1 MYNDQKHT
9 LLSTTKNIDCKLLD
23 VAETVFLLLL
33 LLLSLLLFKK
43 NKYTFNKKNLK
54 CTKNVY
60 KKREENTTQKNM

>member
-33 LLLSLLLFKK
+33 LLLLLLLFKK

-60 KKREENTTQKNM
+60 KKRQENTTQKNM

>member
-33 LLLSLLLFKK
+33 LLLLLFKK